1 MEEEDQAVFSEV
13 KIEMD
18 VAEPAYWTT
27 QHGTQEQGQGKSVA
41 LSAGFVLI
49 TFSVSK
55 QQKNPHKLC
64 KTHAQ
69 NKTCG
74 RKLPAISLAKFMS
87 KEISKAVSN
96 SENDSIH

>member
-27 QHGTQEQGQGKSVA
+27 QQWTQEQGQGKSAA

-49 TFSVSK
+49 TFCL
-55 QQKNPHKLC
+55 KNNRKIHVNFAKHTL
-64 KTHAQ
+64 KTKYVAGSYQ
-69 NKTCG
+69 
-74 RKLPAISLAKFMS
+74 LPSLPIFVKR
-87 KEISKAVSN
+87 
-96 SENDSIH
+96 DQ

>member
-1 MEEEDQAVFSEV
+1 MEEEDQAVLSEV

-27 QHGTQEQGQGKSVA
+27 QQWTQEQGQGKSAA

-55 QQKNPHKLC
+55 TK
-64 KTHAQ
+64 Q
-69 NKTCG
+69 NKKKKST
-74 RKLPAISLAKFMS
+74 
-87 KEISKAVSN
+87 
-96 SENDSIH
+96 